1 MKCRRVVIAL
11 LVISAMAVMT
21 TVAAPSGGYKEAPQL
36 ASLVQAGK
44 LPPVES
50 RLPPNPVTVKP
61 LDSVGKYGGTIRKV
75 YTGVN
80 DWWNLA
86 LFGVRAEPL
95 LAPDLEGNIVPN
107 LLESYEYLSGGNVL
121 RLHVRKGIKWSD
133 GVPFTVDDIIYD
145 LQTRGNKN
153 MPLES
158 AGLVDKVVADKIVKI
173 DDYTAD
179 FPLKERYPL
188 EFTIAYDP
196 TVSPRHYLIKFDPRY
211 DSTKTWQD
219 LATAWSP
226 SRNSAALVNLPVL
239 SAWRVAEYVEN
250 VRIVAERNPYYW
262 KVDTNGQQLPYIDRV
277 VFTYVASTDTIP
289 AMVRAGQLDFQARHL
304 SLADFPFY
312 KQNEAMG
319 GYRTVV
325 LPNTNLGPAIHLN
338 YADKDPDL
346 RRLFRTKEFRIALSY
361 GIDRQAISNTLFFGQ
376 AKPWGFSPL
385 EGSPA
390 NPGNPYSTMYTQYDP
405 AAAAKLLD
413 ELGLKDTNG
422 DGFREL
428 GGKPFSI
435 IIDMDKGGGAGPVQ
449 VVELIASQWQKIGI
463 RAIANTIDRSL
474 ILARW
479 QENSHDAFAWN
490 VNGGIDPLQFT
501 FAWSTTAAPDFMWGN
516 VGVPLNEWQAS
527 GGKSGV
533 EPPAFVKDMN
543 KLVLEAQQEL
553 NADKRNGLVRQLT
566 KMASENLYKIPTT
579 TLVSV
584 GIVSTKLANVPNTW
598 TDGISVLSPR
608 NTQPW
613 LFYYK

>member
-1 MKCRRVVIAL
+1 
-11 LVISAMAVMT
+11 
-21 TVAAPSGGYKEAPQL
+21 
-36 ASLVQAGK
+36 
-44 LPPVES
+44 
-50 RLPPNPVTVKP
+50 
-61 LDSVGKYGGTIRKV
+61 
-75 YTGVN
+75 
-80 DWWNLA
+80 
-86 LFGVRAEPL
+86 
-95 LAPDLEGNIVPN
+95 
-107 LLESYEYLSGGNVL
+107 
-121 RLHVRKGIKWSD
+121 
-133 GVPFTVDDIIYD
+133 
-145 LQTRGNKN
+145 
-153 MPLES
+153 
-158 AGLVDKVVADKIVKI
+158 
-173 DDYTAD
+173 
-179 FPLKERYPL
+179 
-188 EFTIAYDP
+188 
-196 TVSPRHYLIKFDPRY
+196 
-211 DSTKTWQD
+211 
-219 LATAWSP
+219 
-226 SRNSAALVNLPVL
+226 
-239 SAWRVAEYVEN
+239 
-250 VRIVAERNPYYW
+250 
-262 KVDTNGQQLPYIDRV
+262 
-277 VFTYVASTDTIP
+277 
-289 AMVRAGQLDFQARHL
+289 
-304 SLADFPFY
+304 
-312 KQNEAMG
+312 MG

-390 NPGNPYSTMYTQYDP
+390 NPGSPYSTMYTQYDP
-405 AAAAKLLD
+405 SAAIKLLD

-428 GGKPFSI
+428 NGKALSI

-584 GIVSTKLANVPNTW
+584 GIVSTKLGNVPNTW